1 VRRSASAGSERRAA
15 AGRRRV
21 LLGVFL
27 LLTLGALG
35 RAFQLQVLE
44 AGVWRERALAQH
56 DKTLSLPAPRGTI
69 YDRNGVPLAATQ
81 QFYRVAVAPREI
93 SDTARVVKLLRE
105 HCGLSWSEARR
116 VTRSA
121 DSWVPLPGQYPA
133 NVREA
138 LDGTRGVHF
147 ESVLRRFY
155 PHADMALSVL
165 GAVGVDS
172 EGQSGLE
179 LELDSVLRGKPG
191 SATVRRDS
199 RGRPLPGAM
208 LRTREPVPGGDV
220 VVTLDLGLQEIAEGA
235 LRRAVAQM
243 EARGGE
249 LLLANPN
256 TGEILA
262 AASQRGST
270 RSFSWRAVNE
280 PYEPGSTLKPFTVG
294 GLLALE
300 RVTLAD
306 SVHAENG
313 MYRVP
318 GRRRPITDVHPYGML
333 SVADALRKSSNVA
346 LVKLSARLSA
356 EEHYQ
361 ILRGFG
367 FGAASGVS
375 YPSESG
381 GLLRRPAR
389 WSSQSQASLAMG
401 YEINVTPLQMTMA
414 YGAIA
419 NGGLLLE
426 PRLVREVRAR
436 DGRDRQIFGPRAVR
450 RALPE
455 RVAAELRTVLEGAVT
470 DGTAQ
475 QAALGPFAVAGKTGT
490 AKISAGPGAGYRP
503 GAYYASFAGFFPADE
518 PQLVFLVKIDEPQG
532 PYYGGV
538 VAAPVIREA
547 LEAALAALNT
557 PLDRRAVAT
566 PAPLLPDSGEVRIA
580 AQLPPS
586 SMEPTLVTP
595 GSRRVEL
602 RKAQTQTVPAGPP
615 RVVPSTAG
623 LPLRD
628 AVRALH
634 AAGLRVRVNGRGRVR
649 QSWPEPGDTVSAGTV
664 VRLVGEGA

>member
-1 VRRSASAGSERRAA
+1 
-15 AGRRRV
+15 
-21 LLGVFL
+21 
-27 LLTLGALG
+27 
-35 RAFQLQVLE
+35 
-44 AGVWRERALAQH
+44 
-56 DKTLSLPAPRGTI
+56 
-69 YDRNGVPLAATQ
+69 
-81 QFYRVAVAPREI
+81 
-93 SDTARVVKLLRE
+93 
-105 HCGLSWSEARR
+105 
-116 VTRSA
+116 
-121 DSWVPLPGQYPA
+121 
-133 NVREA
+133 
-138 LDGTRGVHF
+138 
-147 ESVLRRFY
+147 
-155 PHADMALSVL
+155 
-165 GAVGVDS
+165 
-172 EGQSGLE
+172 
-179 LELDSVLRGKPG
+179 
-191 SATVRRDS
+191 
-199 RGRPLPGAM
+199 M

-220 VVTLDLGLQEIAEGA
+220 VVTLDLGLQEIAESA

-243 EARGGE
+243 QARGGE

-280 PYEPGSTLKPFTVG
+280 PYEPGSTLKPFTVA

-346 LVKLSARLSA
+346 LVKL
-356 EEHYQ
+356 
-361 ILRGFG
+361 
-367 FGAASGVS
+367 
-375 YPSESG
+375 SG

-455 RVAAELRTVLEGAVT
+455 WVAAELRAVLEGAVT

-490 AKISAGPGAGYRP
+490 AKISAGPGAGYRA
-503 GAYYASFAGFFPADE
+503 GAYYASFAGFFPAAE

-580 AQLPPS
+580 ALLPPV

-649 QSWPEPGDTVSAGTV
+649 QSWPEPGDTVGVGTV
-664 VRLVGEGA
+664 VRLTGEGE